1 MGYQARIEIMLQV
14 AEMLAS
20 DEEDI
25 KYRSRLFTREHGKI
39 ARETL
44 MEMSRLGDRFRQ
56 AAAYGERIM
65 VDEIMGPAG
74 GGPQLGYHRDPA
86 AARRG
91 LR

>member
-1 MGYQARIEIMLQV
+1 MGYQVKGIDLMLTDS
-14 AEMLAS
+14 EMLGA

-56 AAAYGERIM
+56 AAAYGERI
-65 VDEIMGPAG
+65 VRRSHGAGRPAI
-74 GGPQLGYHRDPA
+74 
-86 AARRG
+86 
-91 LR
+91 